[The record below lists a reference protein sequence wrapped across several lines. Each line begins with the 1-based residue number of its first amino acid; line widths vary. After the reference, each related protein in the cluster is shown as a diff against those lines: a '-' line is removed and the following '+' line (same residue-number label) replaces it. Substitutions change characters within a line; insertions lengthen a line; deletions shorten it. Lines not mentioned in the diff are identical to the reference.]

1 MAMILTTA
9 FIAVTALALPNPTES
24 LLPRDDIPPAMG
36 QAQGSPFDFLEFTV
50 YAEKDCKGKPAG
62 IFDGSYGYYAAR
74 QMQSYHLNRSLHHG
88 AEVLDFF
95 GGFLPGTKEVNH
107 TVDHARN
114 EHYTLSCS
122 THDVT
127 AGLDGATTDRP
138 AIRGEHKGCHTLVN
152 NEWCAMIWNTGSPG
166 LQED

>member
-1 MAMILTTA
+1 MAMVLTAA
-9 FIAVTALALPNPTES
+9 FIAVSALALPNPTHS
-24 LLPRDDIPPAMG
+24 LLPRDGTPLGIG
-36 QAQGSPFDFLEFTV
+36 SNQGSPFDFLEFTV
-50 YAEKDCKGKPAG
+50 YAEKDCKGTPAG

-88 AEVLDFF
+88 AEVLDFY

-107 TVDHARN
+107 TVDHALN
-114 EHYTLSCS
+114 EHYTLSCWA
-122 THDVT
+122 HDVT

-138 AIRGEHKGCHTLVN
+138 ASHGELKGCHTLVN
-152 NEWCAMIWNTGSPG
+152 NEWCANIWNTGQPG